1 MKNLLLIVFMTIGI
15 TSFSQ
20 TIKKEDTTE
29 ICLPYTVGKQIMLDL
44 NKLDSTTAILKLTE
58 GEVIELN
65 KKIDLQQSVIT
76 TMEEKVK
83 TSETI
88 IQKTN
93 EKFQIVDNIN
103 KDLTSDNKKLKRKN
117 TIIQIVS
124 AVIIGALT
132 QADKREIETL
142 IKKEIK
148 DFLGSS
154 TAKQFED
161 KLVERISK
169 EMKRGKLEKDVK
181 ELIIKSFRE
190 FYTIMYQQRSFWES
204 KFKSS

>member
-1 MKNLLLIVFMTIGI
+1 M
-15 TSFSQ
+15 
-20 TIKKEDTTE
+20 
-29 ICLPYTVGKQIMLDL
+29 
-44 NKLDSTTAILKLTE
+44 
-58 GEVIELN
+58 
-65 KKIDLQQSVIT
+65 
-76 TMEEKVK
+76 
-83 TSETI
+83 
-88 IQKTN
+88 
-93 EKFQIVDNIN
+93 
-103 KDLTSDNKKLKRKN
+103 
-117 TIIQIVS
+117 
-124 AVIIGALT
+124 ALT

-169 EMKRGKLEKDVK
+169 EMKRGKLEKDIK